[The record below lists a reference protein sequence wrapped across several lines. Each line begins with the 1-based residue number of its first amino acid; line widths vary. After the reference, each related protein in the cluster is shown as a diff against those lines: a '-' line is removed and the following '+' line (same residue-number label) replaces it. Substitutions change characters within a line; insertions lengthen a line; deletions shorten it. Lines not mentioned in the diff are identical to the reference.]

1 MAKTK
6 TVIFAIQIDDFKKIL
21 QPTKY
26 YDVFVEAEQA
36 RFEEMSDI
44 DELCGETIQKLMK
57 MQKKMK
63 DMKLESLNFI
73 KKNIEKIDDLPN
85 EQKGSKWKSI
95 ENLFRKK
102 TLRPILKNKL
112 EAVKEEDSI
121 QKPLNSNADAVATNS
136 TGEPAVN
143 KLLIDNGLQ
152 LASEA
157 DQNEFG
163 LRKIDI
169 TVVRQNKKGMT
180 RTSSMLPRRTETK
193 ELFS

>member
-21 QPTKY
+21 QATKY
-26 YDVFVEAEQA
+26 YDPFVECEKA

-44 DELCGETIQKLMK
+44 DELCGETIQKLIK

-73 KKNIEKIDDLPN
+73 RQNIQNIDQIPN
-85 EQKGSKWKSI
+85 QQKESKWKSL

-102 TLRPILKNKL
+102 TFKPILKNKL

-136 TGEPAVN
+136 TGEPVNN
-143 KLLIDNGLQ
+143 KLFIDNGLQ

>member
-1 MAKTK
+1 
-6 TVIFAIQIDDFKKIL
+6 
-21 QPTKY
+21 
-26 YDVFVEAEQA
+26 
-36 RFEEMSDI
+36 
-44 DELCGETIQKLMK
+44 
-57 MQKKMK
+57 
-63 DMKLESLNFI
+63 
-73 KKNIEKIDDLPN
+73 
-85 EQKGSKWKSI
+85 
-95 ENLFRKK
+95 LFRKK

-157 DQNEFG
+157 DQNEFS

-169 TVVRQNKKGMT
+169 TVVR
-180 RTSSMLPRRTETK
+180 
-193 ELFS
+193 